1 MHSRQRPTEER
12 LALERRHF
20 TTSEKRL
27 YVKQSPWSKR
37 RETYFGI
44 SMGVL
49 YQSHGQ
55 ISVHDVE
62 FPDTIL
68 AEYEN
73 LDAMLVDWVKL

>member
-1 MHSRQRPTEER
+1 MAAER
-12 LALERRHF
+12 KHF
-20 TTSEKRL
+20 TTSANRL

-49 YQSHGQ
+49 YQSDGQ
-55 ISVHDVE
+55 IRVHDVE
-62 FPDTIL
+62 FPATIL

-73 LDAMLVDWVKL
+73 LDAMLIDWVRL